1 MTLFLVIIGR
11 IPMLKFLVCGTC
23 GSDNLVNEITSEM
36 SIIVKFLKNLL
47 WIAFQS
53 LYLTVWL

>member
-1 MTLFLVIIGR
+1 MTIFLVIIGR

-47 WIAFQS
+47 
-53 LYLTVWL
+53 

>member
-11 IPMLKFLVCGTC
+11 IPMLKFLVCGTR

-47 WIAFQS
+47 
-53 LYLTVWL
+53 